1 VLAEDAETDIIT
13 ADDELRSLPSG
24 PPAPWLRI
32 VYDSRDDTELEGSIL
47 IGTGPDVY
55 TKKVGGLL
63 ILIAVLAMA
72 SYLTGCGGAGSGS
85 SSQPSEEQQKS
96 RTAGSTEP
104 EDEETSGQA
113 SGGRLGHP
121 ALGEADAPVVLTEY
135 SDYQ

>member
-1 VLAEDAETDIIT
+1 VLAEDAETVIIT
-13 ADDELRSLPSG
+13 ADDKLPSLPSG

-32 VYDSRDDTELEGSIL
+32 VYNSRDDTELEGSTL
-47 IGTGPDVY
+47 IGTGPDVC

-72 SYLTGCGGAGSGS
+72 AYLTGCGGAESGS
-85 SSQPSEEQQKS
+85 SSQPSDEQQES
-96 RTAGSTEP
+96 RTAGATEP
-104 EDEETSGQA
+104 EGEESSGQA

-135 SDYQ
+135 ADYQ

>member
-1 VLAEDAETDIIT
+1 VLAEDAETGIISV
-13 ADDELRSLPSG
+13 DDKLQLLPSG
-24 PPAPWLRI
+24 PPAPWLNI
-32 VYDSRDDTELEGSIL
+32 VYNSRDDTELEGSTL

-55 TKKVGGLL
+55 TKKVGRLL

-72 SYLTGCGGAGSGS
+72 SYLTGCGGAGSGG
-85 SSQPSEEQQKS
+85 SSQPSEEQAS

-104 EDEETSGQA
+104 EDEESSGHA